1 MNTYTRVEPRPPK
14 GAVDRNSDE
23 GFWTIQYENGKLKY
37 VSERT
42 DRELAE
48 IAPNLLD
55 ALLALIG
62 RPQSDYTRALVER
75 YWPLSDGF

>member
-1 MNTYTRVEPRPPK
+1 MNTYTRVEPRPPQ
-14 GAVDRNSDE
+14 SDE
-23 GFWTIQYENGKLKY
+23 GFWTIQYENGPKTLILR
-37 VSERT
+37 SERT